1 MESNKKNWFARIL
14 IIILSLFI
22 AVLITISFIFSEQ
35 KFIITSGIIASVA
48 LLIVLVLSEVF
59 DSFSVGNILNLKRK
73 IKETTEDLDKSKKEN
88 ETLRNQLIAQINLI
102 TKQNN
107 TQNIILSDGYEK
119 LLGVEKTS
127 DLNRKNESE
136 KKDEE
141 IIEPDREFANYSD
154 KRRTFFRNF
163 EKYAYDKIINE
174 LNIDKTKIFKDVQFK
189 EAMIGIDPIMERNI
203 RFDGYFV
210 QDECEC
216 FLEIKS
222 QLWQYSSSL
231 FIIYYMLNKI
241 YFYRTAANKK
251 AKLILIVPIMDKELL
266 KNMPNH
272 FAGSESD
279 FEAIRN
285 MFMPAI
291 NNNLLEIRPIHIDKT
306 IYEEIILQK

>member
-59 DSFSVGNILNLKRK
+59 DSLSVGNILNLKRK

-119 LLGVEKTS
+119 LLGVEKSS
-127 DLNRKNESE
+127 DLDGKNKFE
-136 KKDEE
+136 KRDEE
-141 IIEPDREFANYSD
+141 IIESDREFTDYSD

-189 EAMIGIDPIMERNI
+189 EGMIGIDPIMEKNI

-222 QLWQYSSSL
+222 QLLRYSPSI
-231 FIIYYMLNKI
+231 FMIYYMLNKI

-266 KNMPNH
+266 KNINH

>member
-119 LLGVEKTS
+119 LLGVEKSS
-127 DLNRKNESE
+127 DLDGKNKFE
-136 KKDEE
+136 KRDEE
-141 IIEPDREFANYSD
+141 IIDADREFTDYSD

-189 EAMIGIDPIMERNI
+189 EGMIGIDPIMEKNI

-222 QLWQYSSSL
+222 QLLRYSPSI
-231 FIIYYMLNKI
+231 FMIYYMLNKI

-266 KNMPNH
+266 KNINH